1 MRNKLRNRRSGFLSS
16 QAFLVVLLICLIVV
30 RDTPKSLQACCPA
43 FAAGRAIRIADQK
56 ILIAWDPVTRTEHF
70 IREAAFKQ
78 PSRIQRQDGQ
88 DSTTEKSASDFGFL
102 VPSPSQPSIEE
113 ADSTVFAQLEE
124 KIQPRIEIK
133 NRWSVDPFPIILS
146 PFALSAAKL
155 SSRMDYDALPPT
167 SAVSVL
173 EIKKVAG
180 YEVAVLKASDATE
193 LTKWLTDNDYEV
205 RPNLEEWSKP
215 YVDKGWVITAF
226 KYDTSAS
233 RTEVGGVRM
242 SFQTDTPLFPYRVP
256 KDQFADDGARNML
269 RVFVVG
275 PGRATGSLGEGD
287 QKEAWNLPQLRFS
300 MPVDRQDLLNRIG
313 RALPN
318 QGQDWNATS
327 QAAPSKPTSM
337 WLTAWDDRSWPS
349 SDKDL
354 WFDFDSSADVFQEVR
369 TIVKQRVI
377 PLPID
382 VLGVL
387 TVCVGLMIRRRW
399 NTSA

>member
-1 MRNKLRNRRSGFLSS
+1 MRIKMRIQRSSFLPSHAFLS
-16 QAFLVVLLICLIVV
+16 VLMICLIVV
-30 RDTPKSLQACCPA
+30 RETPKNVQACCPA

-56 ILIAWDPVTRTEHF
+56 ILIVWDPVSRTEHF

-78 PSRIQRQDGQ
+78 PNRVQTQNPQAGTSA
-88 DSTTEKSASDFGFL
+88 KPASDFGFL

-113 ADSTVFAQLEE
+113 ADSSVFARLEE

-133 NRWSVDPFPIILS
+133 NRWSVDPFPILLS
-146 PFALSAAKL
+146 PFALSAKIPLRKIDQAF
-155 SSRMDYDALPPT
+155 PPT
-167 SAVSVL
+167 SAVNVL

-180 YEVAVLKASDATE
+180 YEVAVLKASDAAE

-256 KDQFADDGARNML
+256 KDQFADEGVRNVL

-275 PGRATGSLGEGD
+275 PGRAIGSLGEGD
-287 QKEAWNLPQLRFS
+287 QKEAWNRPQLKFS
-300 MPVDRQDLLNRIG
+300 MPVEYQDIRDRIG

-318 QGQDWNATS
+318 EGQDWNAGSATD
-327 QAAPSKPTSM
+327 PSKPTSM
-337 WLTAWDDRSWPS
+337 WLTAWDDRTWPS

-354 WFDFDSSADVFQEVR
+354 WFDFDPSAQAFQEVR
-369 TIVKQRVI
+369 TIVRQRVI
-377 PLPID
+377 YLPID

-387 TVCVGLMIRRRW
+387 AVSVGLMIRRRW
-399 NTSA
+399 STTA